1 MAGSLWSNAN
11 TCVEI
16 GFEILSL
23 MEQNGKTKGTDKDT
37 AVEKIADGVP
47 LMSNDNEILIAVKID
62 TARQALSDTAVSP
75 AYCEEKNGYLIYNGA
90 AAAIPLFELAR
101 VNAGVREHI
110 VSEES
115 LRATLCGN
123 YPEYVKTHNM
133 AAPPGERIGDAD
145 APPYLFLQKQF
156 DNAADET
163 RSEVAE
169 FQAAQNREAVRGSGI
184 YDDVL
189 ELESVNFSIFSTK
202 NHAQLLFGADGHVCA
217 GAFAATRKPERSL
230 RASQNRTLRR
240 YPPARL

>member
-23 MEQNGKTKGTDKDT
+23 MEQNGKIKGTDKDT
-37 AVEKIADGVP
+37 AVEKIADGVL
-47 LMSNDNEILIAVKID
+47 LMANDKEILIAVKKD
-62 TARQALSDTAVSP
+62 TASQALSDTAVSP

-101 VNAGVREHI
+101 ANAGVREHI

-133 AAPPGERIGDAD
+133 TAPLGERMEDAD
-145 APPYLFLQKQF
+145 APPCLFLQKQL

-189 ELESVNFSIFSTK
+189 ELE
-202 NHAQLLFGADGHVCA
+202 
-217 GAFAATRKPERSL
+217 R
-230 RASQNRTLRR
+230 
-240 YPPARL
+240 